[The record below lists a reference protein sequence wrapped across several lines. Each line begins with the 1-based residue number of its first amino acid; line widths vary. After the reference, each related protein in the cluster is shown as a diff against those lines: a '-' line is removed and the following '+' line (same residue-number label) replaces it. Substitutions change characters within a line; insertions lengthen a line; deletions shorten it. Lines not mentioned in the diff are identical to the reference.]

1 MASYWWYITVL
12 ERGDISSQECEEIL
26 YSAAEISGS
35 IGTEIQE
42 LPDGA
47 RMRIYYRSDEEL
59 SVWRNRLLDAIEQWP
74 GIKIED
80 MGKIEN
86 QPWSRQ
92 SEDAFPPLEVGE
104 RLVVLAPWHEGKEPK
119 DRIPLYINPGS
130 AFGTGYHESTQV
142 VLNLLERHLTGAG
155 ASGGEKLCSAEVLDV
170 GAGSGI
176 LAIAALKLGASRVV
190 SRDIDPVAVAEARN
204 NFERNGV
211 DLSSVTFETGDLLRE
226 VDGRFDIL
234 LANILFE
241 PLIQMLP
248 YVRGVLKPGAV
259 AIFSGMI
266 EREREDFLPALS
278 GVGLTVLEEMRMED
292 WWGVAAQ
299 NPA

>member
-1 MASYWWYITVL
+1 
-12 ERGDISSQECEEIL
+12 L

-35 IGTEIQE
+35 IGTEVQE

-59 SVWRNRLLDAIEQWP
+59 SHWRNRLLDALAPWP
-74 GIKIED
+74 EIRIED

-104 RLVVLAPWHEGKEPK
+104 NLVVLAPWHRGKEPAG
-119 DRIPLYINPGS
+119 RIPLYINPGS

-142 VLNLLERHLTGAG
+142 VLQLLERYFISLGDEADRVG
-155 ASGGEKLCSAEVLDV
+155 DVIDV
-170 GAGSGI
+170 GTGSGI
-176 LAIAALKLGASRVV
+176 LTVAALKLGAKRAV
-190 SRDIDPVAVAEARN
+190 SRDLDPAVLGEVRN
-204 NFERNGV
+204 NFALNGV
-211 DLSSVTFETGDLLRE
+211 DMGRVTLEVGDLLSN
-226 VDGRFDIL
+226 VGDGFDL
-234 LANILFE
+234 VLANILRD

-248 YVRGVLKPGAV
+248 DVRKVLRPGAV

-266 EREREDFLPALS
+266 EREREDFLAALS
-278 GVGLTVLEEMRMED
+278 GAGLIVICELQRED
-292 WWGVAAQ
+292 WWGVSAQ